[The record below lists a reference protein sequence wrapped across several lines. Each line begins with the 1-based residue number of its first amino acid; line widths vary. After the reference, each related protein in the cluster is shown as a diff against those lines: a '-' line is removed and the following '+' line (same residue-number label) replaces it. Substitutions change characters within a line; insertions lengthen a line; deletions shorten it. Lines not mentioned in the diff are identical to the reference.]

1 MTDHIIF
8 DNFLVTDSKEV
19 HSSWMA
25 QTWERK
31 NAAEHASSSG
41 VSIIS
46 FVNELNPSA
55 SRVKMN
61 ENTSAIFTKGDNF
74 LTLFCFPG

>member
-19 HSSWMA
+19 HSSWVA

-41 VSIIS
+41 VSII
-46 FVNELNPSA
+46 FFINEVYENKT
-55 SRVKMN
+55 RIKVK
-61 ENTSAIFTKGDNF
+61 EYTFGHFYKGR
-74 LTLFCFPG
+74 